1 MLRIR
6 TSDDLTFVSG
16 GLTDEVVVNANQLEN
31 SVQSTAACLWKTTLP
46 FTVDPVLWRFQVPRW
61 WRNEKGDTKRNYR
74 QLGAAYT
81 KGTSIKIAAGPLLE
95 TVPSEQEW
103 RTLAA
108 NVVEYQRTRLLAV
121 PTQLDLL
128 DTSHPRE
135 LHPARLMAPSL
146 VAYSAVEDRIN
157 RLLVETSASVAD
169 HPIAA
174 QIIVPADRLIDA
186 AEVGRMMAS
195 IPADGISSY
204 FIWTPEVSEEMLL
217 AEHDLFG
224 ALIRLISALADR
236 GIPVGHQYANY
247 TVAALH
253 GLGLAA
259 VIHHLGWVDKGEP
272 AEEQGFRLRS
282 RQSYVPG
289 VRHTLRFP
297 QAEGVGRQ
305 LDAREYAERYCACT
319 FCMGCFD
326 AGQHPLDLLLEDKS
340 VIFSNGQNQWTPTSR
355 AVAANTWHYL
365 LSRRL
370 EIQAFSAAPAVDV
383 ISRDIE
389 RAALLTGDRDSD
401 RLRRLATELQSA

>member
-1 MLRIR
+1 M
-6 TSDDLTFVSG
+6 
-16 GLTDEVVVNANQLEN
+16 
-31 SVQSTAACLWKTTLP
+31 
-46 FTVDPVLWRFQVPRW
+46 
-61 WRNEKGDTKRNYR
+61 
-74 QLGAAYT
+74 
-81 KGTSIKIAAGPLLE
+81 
-95 TVPSEQEW
+95 
-103 RTLAA
+103 
-108 NVVEYQRTRLLAV
+108 
-121 PTQLDLL
+121 
-128 DTSHPRE
+128 
-135 LHPARLMAPSL
+135 
-146 VAYSAVEDRIN
+146 
-157 RLLVETSASVAD
+157 
-169 HPIAA
+169 
-174 QIIVPADRLIDA
+174 
-186 AEVGRMMAS
+186 
-195 IPADGISSY
+195 
-204 FIWTPEVSEEMLL
+204 
-217 AEHDLFG
+217 
-224 ALIRLISALADR
+224 IRLISALADR

-305 LDAREYAERYCACT
+305 LDAREYADATAHAPSAWAASTRVSILSTSCSKERI
-319 FCMGCFD
+319 
-326 AGQHPLDLLLEDKS
+326 PL
-340 VIFSNGQNQWTPTSR
+340 FSPTGKTSRTATTR

-365 LSRRL
+365 LRRRL